1 MSWLRRH
8 AFDIHTKDLSI
19 EQKTIFEIISHKDQ
33 IGHYLEILF
42 TYFFNDFQDL
52 YFLQKIDL
60 EREYSFN
67 YPDTLLTS
75 KDQQHLISEIDRFF
89 QALRQ
94 DSQQMWATLISP
106 STNITLWDEI
116 DMEEYGYTLAI
127 WAENAAQDIHEYQ
140 SCQEYSCEEPL
151 VALLLVRR
159 TLQYALDHDL
169 DLIYRTWKG

>member
-8 AFDIHTKDLSI
+8 VFDVQEKNLSKESQI
-19 EQKTIFEIISHKDQ
+19 LFEISSHKDQ
-33 IGHYLEILF
+33 ISHYLDILF
-42 TYFFNDFQDL
+42 TYFNDFQDL
-52 YFLQKIDL
+52 HFLQEIDL
-60 EREYSFN
+60 EKEYSFN
-67 YPDTLLTS
+67 YPDTLLNS

-89 QALRQ
+89 QALTQ
-94 DSQQMWATLISP
+94 ESEQMWATLISP
-106 STNITLWDEI
+106 STDITLWDER

-127 WAENAAQDIHEYQ
+127 WAENAAQDINEYL
-140 SCQEYSCEEPL
+140 SCQEYCCEEPL